1 MEALA
6 KYVHV
11 SLHFLNRTIT
21 CGLSPC
27 RKHVHGGL
35 LWRLCVHPS
44 VQTVLRVDGRIQVPL
59 VPQRLL
65 PMHRTWMRGLWQ
77 QGSEVHELSLLKC
90 GHVLVPNV
98 WTITEGRGNYDCYAS
113 AFLSYLVKYP
123 PHRSAYPCKLFLFCC
138 YISLYIFRNV
148 FNSVFFFFFLLEVY
162 MNNVFLQLWYAKS
175 HICAK

>member
-1 MEALA
+1 M
-6 KYVHV
+6 HV
-11 SLHFLNRTIT
+11 SHRFLNLIIIS
-21 CGLSPC
+21 GLSSF

-35 LWRLCVHPS
+35 LWWLRVHPP

-59 VPQRLL
+59 VSQRLL

-90 GHVLVPNV
+90 GHLLVPNV
-98 WTITEGRGNYDCYAS
+98 WTITEGRGKYDCYML

-123 PHRSAYPCKLFLFCC
+123 LHRSVYPCKLFLFCC
-138 YISLYIFRNV
+138 YSSLYIFRSV
-148 FNSVFFFFFLLEVY
+148 FNSVFFFFSLEVY